1 VADRAEGWVHRSHHP
16 HAYHP
21 DDGPPGP
28 SDENEGEGLLSHLQL
43 HRAMSMNQ
51 ANTCRKTGLMIS
63 LYRFKQLI
71 RDYEPL
77 PFEVIS
83 STLQLRFRVPM
94 HHALK
99 NYNRLSLAVRT
110 AAHYFPPGPLTVA
123 DLGTYPGSL
132 LRLLRC
138 LLPPDKCRLIGVGL
152 MITDE
157 FRRAMAE
164 DCAAEILAVNLDPSN
179 DQLRGKGYPTRI
191 PLEDGSV
198 DFAFVLEV
206 IEHLVSPSHLIAEAF
221 RLLAPGGYL
230 LATTPNV
237 TRIGSVFKLLVG
249 RSNFDRLIPL
259 DYDHP
264 EDEWRPH
271 FREYTL
277 GELCECFRLAGLH
290 VVEARH
296 FLTKDTRYNVKTL
309 SQRLIDLAKIPF
321 HLIPHLRGN
330 LLVVGRKPI

>member
-1 VADRAEGWVHRSHHP
+1 MTHR
-16 HAYHP
+16 YM
-21 DDGPPGP
+21 
-28 SDENEGEGLLSHLQL
+28 
-43 HRAMSMNQ
+43 R
-51 ANTCRKTGLMIS
+51 IS
-63 LYRFKQLI
+63 RSQFKKLV
-71 RDYEPL
+71 RDYQPL
-77 PFEVIS
+77 SFES
-83 STLQLRFRVPM
+83 FPPNDARFRVRM
-94 HHALK
+94 HHVLK
-99 NYNRLSLAVRT
+99 NYNRLSVALRT
-110 AAHYFPPGPLTVA
+110 AAYYFPPGALTMA

-138 LLPPDKCRLIGVGL
+138 LLPPEKCRLIGVGL

-157 FRRAMAE
+157 FCQAMAE
-164 DCAAEILAVNLDPSN
+164 DCAAEILTVNLDPSN

-206 IEHLVSPSHLIAEAF
+206 IEHLVSPSHLLEEAS
-221 RLLAPGGYL
+221 RILAPGGCL
-230 LATTPNV
+230 LVTTPNV

-259 DYDHP
+259 DYVRP

-277 GELCECFRLAGLH
+277 GELCECFRLAGFH

-330 LLVVGRKPI
+330 LLVVGKKGVI